1 MDLALVIITIILI
14 NTLISLILFNINAK
28 QQYEIN
34 TEQNKFNSKV
44 VEMFQRILKDEIEI
58 QFKIHNLENK
68 KFKKKVRTKYETRQK
83 NNKSNR
89 L

>member
-28 QQYEIN
+28 QQYKIIQA
-34 TEQNKFNSKV
+34 QNKFNSKV

-58 QFKIHNLENK
+58 QF
-68 KFKKKVRTKYETRQK
+68 
-83 NNKSNR
+83 
-89 L
+89 

>member
-28 QQYEIN
+28 QQYKIIQA
-34 TEQNKFNSKV
+34 QNKFNSKV

-58 QFKIHNLENK
+58 QFKIHNLENN
-68 KFKKKVRTKYETRQK
+68 KFKKESREQK
-83 NNKSNR
+83 
-89 L
+89 

>member
-28 QQYEIN
+28 QQYKIIQA
-34 TEQNKFNSKV
+34 QNKFNSKV

-58 QFKIHNLENK
+58 QFKIHNLENN
-68 KFKKKVRTKYETRQK
+68 KFKKKAGNKNETRQK

>member
-34 TEQNKFNSKV
+34 TEQKEFNTKV
-44 VEMFQRILKDEIEI
+44 VETVGDILRDKIEI
-58 QFKIHNLENK
+58 QAKIHNLENRNL
-68 KFKKKVRTKYETRQK
+68 KKKERNNYENRQK
-83 NNKSNR
+83 NNTSNK

>member
-14 NTLISLILFNINAK
+14 NTLISLILFNINEK
-28 QQYEIN
+28 QQYKIIQA
-34 TEQNKFNSKV
+34 QNKFNSKV

-58 QFKIHNLENK
+58 QFKIHNLENRNL
-68 KFKKKVRTKYETRQK
+68 KKKERNNYENRQK
-83 NNKSNR
+83 NNESNR

>member
-14 NTLISLILFNINAK
+14 NTLISLILFNINEK
-28 QQYEIN
+28 QQYKIIQA
-34 TEQNKFNSKV
+34 QNKFNSKV

-58 QFKIHNLENK
+58 QFKIHNLENRNL
-68 KFKKKVRTKYETRQK
+68 KKKERNNYETRQK